1 MSKDL
6 NPLSRYGLLGLSAL
20 VVILD
25 QLSKYVIRRN
35 FEIYE
40 VKNFMPGWNWMLA
53 YNEGA
58 AFSFLSSQ
66 SGWQQLMFGGI
77 ALVVAVALIYYL
89 LWKSYHLLAG
99 LGFSF
104 ILGGALGNLIDRI
117 ADGRVTD
124 FIDWYAGNYHWPTFN
139 VADSFITVGVALLI
153 IEGIFV
159 SKK

>member
-1 MSKDL
+1 
-6 NPLSRYGLLGLSAL
+6 
-20 VVILD
+20 V
-25 QLSKYVIRRN
+25 
-35 FEIYE
+35 
-40 VKNFMPGWNWMLA
+40 
-53 YNEGA
+53 
-58 AFSFLSSQ
+58 
-66 SGWQQLMFGGI
+66 
-77 ALVVAVALIYYL
+77 
-89 LWKSYHLLAG
+89 AG